1 MSSCVLRLLQVW
13 MQNIADS
20 TCRKQEKLRRPTL
33 HVIIIHCRKKRARVA
48 PPKTLTDSYTQILPK
63 NSNLTSIQWFGH
75 PNSYYTILHYRSI
88 PCLKT
93 LVHRV
98 HYSFTACFFTLLSY
112 TQYFYIAELYS
123 IRTQCWGMLSLNNLL
138 SNSQFQY
145 VAELWPILSHC
156 WSIHN
161 IATLLSYNLP

>member
-1 MSSCVLRLLQVW
+1 M
-13 MQNIADS
+13 
-20 TCRKQEKLRRPTL
+20 
-33 HVIIIHCRKKRARVA
+33 VA
-48 PPKTLTDSYTQILPK
+48 PNLNAKFCLQYMQEARRKVEMTGATRYHKRLREKMARITPPNTLTESYTQNFSK
-63 NSNLTSIQWFGH
+63 NSNLTSIQWFGDTN
-75 PNSYYTILHYRSI
+75 PYYTILHYRSI